1 MYYRLCKDD
10 NPQKIGILLF
20 LPGRTED
27 RRDVFGQVGYLF
39 LDEALGEYDV
49 ETNVGFIEVLGHDS
63 KYFDGDFPI
72 QELAADFDTLLR
84 SKHGK

>member
-1 MYYRLCKDD
+1 M
-10 NPQKIGILLF
+10 
-20 LPGRTED
+20 
-27 RRDVFGQVGYLF
+27 FGQVGYLF

-63 KYFDGDFPI
+63 KYFDIEFSI

-84 SKHGK
+84 SKQVK